1 MHGRYER
8 TSGGTVALEEG
19 WQLGGVEA
27 QRASVVRDGETATAR
42 DGQRG
47 RRPAWETAGDRETA
61 TARDGNWNWG
71 TWSKKSP
78 FCPLAAQQTPRRQPS
93 KAGDHTH
100 TARASMIQPTTGRHH
115 SPAGLCA
122 SLIILKCYDVLDLV
136 SLFAEGAHTDQSL
149 VLNPI
154 NRRLENLKAAA
165 SNTQTNNHPF
175 GVIAPPSSQWR
186 WLLTVPS
193 HWVRRSAQRARR
205 RDMAVALSMSDS
217 DPVVA
222 VASVARS
229 LPGVGSHAK
238 LSFCQLNSLAETLRP
253 SLVAMPRRVSWI
265 SSRTGSHS
273 GGIGW

>member
-1 MHGRYER
+1 M
-8 TSGGTVALEEG
+8 
-19 WQLGGVEA
+19 GGVGA
-27 QRASVVRDGETATAR
+27 QMASVLRDGETATAR

-71 TWSKKSP
+71 TWSKSLP
-78 FCPLAAQQTPRRQPS
+78 SALLRRS
-93 KAGDHTH
+93 KRQGD
-100 TARASMIQPTTGRHH
+100 
-115 SPAGLCA
+115 
-122 SLIILKCYDVLDLV
+122 
-136 SLFAEGAHTDQSL
+136 
-149 VLNPI
+149 N
-154 NRRLENLKAAA
+154 
-165 SNTQTNNHPF
+165 PF

-186 WLLTVPS
+186 WLLTAPG
-193 HWVRRSAQRARR
+193 HWIRRSAQRARR
-205 RDMAVALSMSDS
+205 QDMAVALSMSDS

>member
-1 MHGRYER
+1 MNVRRAGRSHWR
-8 TSGGTVALEEG
+8 GGGSWAAWEPRGL
-19 WQLGGVEA
+19 
-27 QRASVVRDGETATAR
+27 ASCETA
-42 DGQRG
+42 
-47 RRPAWETAGDRETA
+47 RRPPRET
-61 TARDGNWNWG
+61 GIG
-71 TWSKKSP
+71 TGVLGRKSLPSALLRRSK
-78 FCPLAAQQTPRRQPS
+78 RQ
-93 KAGDHTH
+93 GD
-100 TARASMIQPTTGRHH
+100 
-115 SPAGLCA
+115 
-122 SLIILKCYDVLDLV
+122 
-136 SLFAEGAHTDQSL
+136 
-149 VLNPI
+149 N
-154 NRRLENLKAAA
+154 
-165 SNTQTNNHPF
+165 PF

-193 HWVRRSAQRARR
+193 HWIRRSAQRARR

-273 GGIGW
+273 VASVGRCLFLVQLTLTAARP